1 MKFLFAIFL
10 WLVVIKKI
18 NVENSQS
25 INGWQQESEKGGRKF
40 RKINLLSPFSYSSQK
55 RRLPFERLCES
66 LLIRYYG
73 DYSGHTQTSAKT
85 SLFLCLP
92 TPQRQQRKKNP
103 SEMEKQWEREKKSLK
118 CSSLCVCVIS
128 EEAHNIQMLFA
139 YMRLCMLCLFF
150 RWKRNIIII
159 EVYPNI

>member
-1 MKFLFAIFL
+1 MDGSKR
-10 WLVVIKKI
+10 
-18 NVENSQS
+18 E
-25 INGWQQESEKGGRKF
+25 EGGRKF

-103 SEMEKQWEREKKSLK
+103 SEMEKHRERKKIIKMFFTLRLCDIRKKHIIYKCCSLIWG
-118 CSSLCVCVIS
+118 SLC
-128 EEAHNIQMLFA
+128 L
-139 YMRLCMLCLFF
+139 LF

>member
-1 MKFLFAIFL
+1 MDGSKRAKRGAGNLGKLISFRRSHILLRSDDCHSSVYVNLYWFVTMATTQVTHKPAQKLHSFCVFLHHSGNRE
-10 WLVVIKKI
+10 KKI
-18 NVENSQS
+18 PPKWRNS
-25 INGWQQESEKGGRKF
+25 
-40 RKINLLSPFSYSSQK
+40 
-55 RRLPFERLCES
+55 
-66 LLIRYYG
+66 
-73 DYSGHTQTSAKT
+73 
-85 SLFLCLP
+85 
-92 TPQRQQRKKNP
+92 
-103 SEMEKQWEREKKSLK
+103 EREKKKSLK